1 MTILADPT
9 TSTTLLARLPERRVL
24 LDEQRRQQ
32 VAAVVELAY
41 DALTLAHDAGDG
53 HNDGSRVSELLVTS
67 RLLAGARQQLVET
80 EAALARLDDGTY
92 GLCADCTR
100 GINPERLEILPAA
113 QYCVA
118 CQADRS
124 CRR

>member
-1 MTILADPT
+1 MTTLADPT
-9 TSTTLLARLPERRVL
+9 TPTTLLDRLPNRRVL
-24 LDEQRRQQ
+24 LEEQWRQQ
-32 VAAVVELAY
+32 VAAVVELSY
-41 DALTLAHDAGDG
+41 DALTLAHDADDA
-53 HNDGSRVSELLVTS
+53 HDDGSRVSELLMTD